1 MTLVY
6 LGLGSNLGDRAA
18 HLRAALAALG
28 RLPGTAVRRV
38 SALYESAPWGVTD
51 QPAFLNAVAE
61 VTTGLTPHELLRSV
75 KVIEQEAG
83 RQTGPRWGPRPLDI
97 DLLLY
102 DDLVMDSPD
111 LVIPHPRLA
120 ERRFVLAPLCDL
132 RPTWIDAAGR
142 SIDALLLAVIDQPVT
157 RVAGDDWWHG
167 VKRET

>member
-1 MTLVY
+1 MTPVY
-6 LGLGSNLGDRAA
+6 LGLGSNLGDRAG

-28 RLPGTAVRRV
+28 TLPGTTVGRV

-61 VTTGLTPHELLRSV
+61 VQTDLAPADLLRAV
-75 KVIEQEAG
+75 KAIEHAAG
-83 RQTGPRWGPRPLDI
+83 RRAGRRWGPRPLDI

-102 DDLVMDSPD
+102 DNQTVATAD

-132 RPTWIDAAGR
+132 LPTWVDAAGR
-142 SIDALLLAVIDQPVT
+142 SIDALLLAVADQPVT
-157 RVAGDDWWHG
+157 RVAEAGWWREG
-167 VKRET
+167 VMT